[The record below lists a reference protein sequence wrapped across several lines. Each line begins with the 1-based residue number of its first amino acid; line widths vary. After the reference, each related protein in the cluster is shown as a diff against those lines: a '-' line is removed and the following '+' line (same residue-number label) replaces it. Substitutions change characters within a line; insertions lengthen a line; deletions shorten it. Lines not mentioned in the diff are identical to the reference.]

1 MTLRPPG
8 TTFDQVRPTLPSW
21 RVALVLGALAA
32 LPVLYFRIRLPAVSD
47 LPVHLA
53 MAEQFTR
60 GVAEGH
66 WYPRWYGDFNLGWG
80 GPTGYFYPPA
90 LSALTAFFSWTA
102 GGRLM
107 AGLTV
112 AQWLF
117 SFLGACG
124 VYTLARALQAGRCAW
139 LAVGLWLI
147 TPFRAFELYS
157 AGLFSSLAAGGLAP
171 WVLVALHRL
180 EIAIPSEKARAV
192 SFFALAYGLLSLANL
207 PYVVMVTYLV
217 AAWVVIRTALRRE
230 LSGSLRI
237 VAGGALGAAVAGVY
251 LLPMLA
257 HLPQVVVPQSAGGE
271 WWTQNFLFDRDAFMV
286 PRLRRTLEDAALLP
300 ASGLV
305 ISLAVL
311 RMLRRLGSA
320 EGIGA
325 SAGLDVIETETSADP
340 RRTTSSGVWLLAT
353 FGVLSFL
360 LATPLSTALWATL
373 PVLHQINMP
382 WRFLEVLAISSAVL
396 TGVAVRA
403 VVSSAIDARSSRGEG
418 ASAGRSSDLATM
430 VAAGGLVVIA
440 VLTGVS
446 FGSITRMTPV
456 LEPFHSGELSATALA
471 RTFHTRESFF
481 LPRTAVDPTTLPDQP
496 QVLPLTAGCR
506 VSVDAWDQAERLFT
520 VESDGP
526 CEVALRSYYFPG
538 WKAESSTETGTSRV
552 GVRPDPESG
561 SLLVSV
567 LEGESHIR
575 VWFATGWPT
584 VLGGVLSV
592 AALIACVGL
601 IWRPT
606 TGQNRRTEVPS

>member
-1 MTLRPPG
+1 MTLRPRG
-8 TTFDQVRPTLPSW
+8 TTSDQATPTLPSW
-21 RVALVLGALAA
+21 RAALVLGALAA
-32 LPVLYFRIRLPAVSD
+32 LPVLYFRIRLPAVND

-53 MAEQFTR
+53 MAAQFAR

-66 WYPRWYGDFNLGWG
+66 LYPRWYGDFNLGWG

-90 LSALTAFFSWTA
+90 FSALTAFFSWIA

-124 VYTLARALQAGRCAW
+124 VYTLARALRAGRYAW
-139 LAVGLWLI
+139 LAVGLWLF

-180 EIAIPSEKARAV
+180 EVAPPSEQTRAV
-192 SFFALAYGLLSLANL
+192 SFFALVYGLLALANL

-217 AAWVVIRTALRRE
+217 AAWVVIRTALRAE

-257 HLPQVVVPQSAGGE
+257 HLPQVVVPQAPDGG
-271 WWTQNFLFDRDAFMV
+271 WWTLNFLFDRDAFML

-311 RMLRRLGSA
+311 RTLRRSG
-320 EGIGA
+320 
-325 SAGLDVIETETSADP
+325 
-340 RRTTSSGVWLLAT
+340 SGVRLLAT

-360 LATPLSTALWATL
+360 LATPLSTVLWATL
-373 PVLHQINMP
+373 PVLHEINMP
-382 WRFLEVLAISSAVL
+382 WRFLEVLAIPSAVL
-396 TGVAVRA
+396 TGVAVQA
-403 VVSSAIDARSSRGEG
+403 VVSSAIDARSSRGRG
-418 ASAGRSSDLATM
+418 VTTGRSSDLAI
-430 VAAGGLVVIA
+430 VVGAGGLVVVA

-471 RTFHTRESFF
+471 RTFHTRQSFF
-481 LPRTAVDPTTLPDQP
+481 LPRTAVDPTTLAEQP
-496 QVLPLTAGCR
+496 PVLPLTPGCR

-538 WKAESSTETGTSRV
+538 WKAESSTESGTSRV
-552 GVRPDPESG
+552 AVRPDSESG
-561 SLLVSV
+561 RLLVSV
-567 LEGESHIR
+567 PEGESRIR
-575 VWFATGWPT
+575 VWFASGGPT
-584 VLGGVLSV
+584 ALGGALSV
-592 AALIACVGL
+592 AALIVCVGL
-601 IWRPT
+601 SRRPAAGRDHGAT
-606 TGQNRRTEVPS
+606 AGLDHSPTAGLDRHTEVPS